1 MRGGCLSRLAW
12 MATLNMKKMAEHQ
25 ARKAIAM
32 YALLNAS
39 IIGDVEFS
47 LSSGCLESGWAF

>member
-1 MRGGCLSRLAW
+1 